1 VEQLNGSSR
10 RKIMVGFASMLAG
23 GLMLGNAIGG
33 LTTGVGAQDGT
44 ELRAVGVI
52 AEPDDALTSS
62 LADCTEVASLDPG
75 VLSGAGEGQAA
86 YVIDSENSE
95 ARYVIEEELAG
106 FGANTAIGATNAFI
120 GQILLDSDG
129 NPVACSRFDVDMRTL
144 QSDES
149 RRDNFIRGSTLQ
161 SDTYPVATFILRAV
175 EGLDGALTTEEQ
187 TFTLIGDL
195 VFRGQT
201 QLVAWET
208 TASLDGDVLTG
219 SAFTEFLLTDYNI
232 EKPIVGSVVSIADD
246 LRLEVDINAAAAQG

>member
-1 VEQLNGSSR
+1 
-10 RKIMVGFASMLAG
+10 MVGLASMLVG
-23 GLMLGNAIGG
+23 GMMLGNAVGG
-33 LTTGVGAQDGT
+33 LTTGVSAQDDSG
-44 ELRAVGVI
+44 LRSAGVI
-52 AEPDDALTSS
+52 AEPDETLTAS
-62 LADCTEVASLDPG
+62 LADCTEVTSLDPG
-75 VLSGAGEGQAA
+75 VLAAPGEGETA
-86 YVIDSENSE
+86 YVIDSANSE

-129 NPVACSRFDVDMRTL
+129 SPVACSRFDVDMRTL
-144 QSDES
+144 ESDES

-175 EGLDGALTTEEQ
+175 EGLDGALTSEEQ

-208 TASLDGDVLTG
+208 TASVDGETLTG
-219 SAFTEFLLTDYNI
+219 SAFTEFALADYNI

-246 LRLEVDINAAAAQG
+246 LRLEVDINAAPAQG